1 MVLLAKPG
9 ASLTDRVRFLDS
21 PDLDAFGRLR
31 VSQPLTLFDSKQI
44 FDNQPLFWDERLESG
59 ADIASSHNPNE
70 ASTVITSTVS
80 TAGVFTRQTFERF
93 NYQPGKSQL
102 VFMTGILTRSG
113 GGTGVKRRIGL
124 FDDDNGL
131 FFEDDAGV
139 VGVVR
144 RTNVTG
150 TPVDNRV
157 VQTSWNVDPMDGNGP
172 SGVTV
177 DWAKNQ
183 IFSIDFEWLAT
194 GRVRMYL
201 MIDGV
206 FYVIHQFL
214 SANVLDKVYMSTP
227 NLPLRY
233 QMVTTGSSPASTM
246 ECVCATVISEGGQ
259 SQLGVLRSKENGG
272 LASMATG
279 STYALLGLRLQA
291 ARIGATV
298 LLAEKSLLAATVN
311 DKCAWALIFNG
322 TVAGAPA
329 WANESD
335 SDVQTFVGT
344 TAETV
349 TGGLRITGGFFTTDE
364 PITAALE
371 NALRL
376 GAAIDGTLD
385 TIVLAVTPLT
395 NNITVHASLTWRERD

>member
-9 ASLTDRVRFLDS
+9 AALTDSVRFLDS
-21 PDLDAFGRLR
+21 PNLDAFGRLR
-31 VSQPLTLFDSKQI
+31 VSRPLTLFDSKQI

-59 ADIASSHNPNE
+59 SGIASLHNPNE
-70 ASTVITSTVS
+70 ASTVFTSTVS

-102 VFMTGILTRSG
+102 IFMTGILARSG
-113 GGTGVKRRIGL
+113 GGAGVKRRIGL

-131 FFEDDAGV
+131 FFEDDGGT

-157 VQTSWNVDPMDGNGP
+157 EQASWNVDPMDGNGP
-172 SGVTV
+172 SGVTI
-177 DWAKNQ
+177 DWSKTQ
-183 IFSIDFEWLAT
+183 IFSLDFEWLAT
-194 GRVRMYL
+194 GRIRMYL
-201 MIDGV
+201 LVDGV
-206 FYVIHQFL
+206 FSIVHQFL
-214 SANVLDKVYMSTP
+214 TANILDKVYMSTP

-246 ECVCATVISEGGQ
+246 ECICATVISEGGQ

-272 LASMATG
+272 LASMAT
-279 STYALLGLRLQA
+279 SATYALLGLRLQA
-291 ARIGATV
+291 AKIGATV
-298 LLAEKSLLAATVN
+298 LLVEKSLLAATVN

-322 TVAGAPA
+322 VIAGAPA

-335 SDVQTFVGT
+335 SDVQTFAGT

-349 TGGLRITGGFFTTDE
+349 TGGLRTTGGFFTTDE
-364 PITAALE
+364 PSATTLE

-376 GAAIDGTLD
+376 GAAIDGALD

-395 NNITVHASLTWRERD
+395 NNITVHASLTWRERA